1 MKLTDEQR
9 TSLGHWLRSMSVTKG
24 VTQDELAERTGIDR
38 STISKV
44 WRGVPKRAHHYEVLA
59 REFCEGL
66 LEAIERAGALDS
78 ALKSP
83 QQLADEAAAAN
94 APDALRCA
102 PGPSRKLSQDPI
114 VIAVASQKGGT
125 GKTTC
130 AVNLAYE
137 FAQRGHATLLVD
149 FDPQGDATI
158 HSGLEP
164 DAHHW
169 IDAVSSLREARRGE
183 TPEVGVRITPTDF
196 GYDLVTAGHELE
208 EAAARAASFPVSNT
222 VLRKLLGPLRER
234 WDIILI
240 DCQPTGNVLQRN
252 AIVAATH
259 LLFPVQMQ
267 FQAINGLDRMWAVVD
282 QLAEL
287 NPSLSVLG
295 SVPCIDEPNTNLSRE
310 AKSQLHDR
318 YYAAPTAI
326 SIPKAVSVGE
336 AYAAMEPLGAY
347 DRASKAALAFRRLTK
362 ELENRLIEEGR

>member
-1 MKLTDEQR
+1 MKLTEEQR
-9 TSLGHWLRSMSVTKG
+9 TSLGQWLRSMSITQG

-44 WRGVPKRAHHYEVLA
+44 WRGVPKRTHHYEVLA
-59 REFCEGL
+59 QEFGEGL
-66 LEAIERAGALDS
+66 IEAIERARALDV

-83 QQLADEAAAAN
+83 TSIEGVDVAQAQAAN
-94 APDALRCA
+94 RAAPPRSKGLGAD
-102 PGPSRKLSQDPI
+102 SVI
-114 VIAVASQKGGT
+114 IAVASQKGGT

-137 FAQRGHATLLVD
+137 FARRGHAALLVD

-158 HSGLEP
+158 HSGVAP
-164 DAHHW
+164 NARHW
-169 IDAVSSLREARRGE
+169 VEAVSSLRDARRGE
-183 TPEVGVRITPTDF
+183 LPEIGVEVTPTEF
-196 GYDLVTAGHELE
+196 GYDLIAAGHELE
-208 EAAARAASFPVSNT
+208 EAAARAAAFPVSNT
-222 VLRKLLGPLRER
+222 VLRKLLAPLKQR
-234 WDIILI
+234 WDVILI

-287 NPSLSVLG
+287 NPSLGVLG

-310 AKSQLHDR
+310 AKSQLTER
-318 YYAAPTAI
+318 YYAAPTKVA
-326 SIPKAVSVGE
+326 IPKAVAVGE

-347 DRASKAALAFRRLTK
+347 DASSKAARAFKRLAA
-362 ELENRLIEEGR
+362 ELEARLLEEGR

>member
-1 MKLTDEQR
+1 MKLTEEQR

-44 WRGVPKRAHHYEVLA
+44 WRGVPKRTHHYEVLA
-59 REFCEGL
+59 REFGEGL
-66 LEAIERAGALDS
+66 LDAIERAS
-78 ALKSP
+78 ALGAALKAP
-83 QQLADEAAAAN
+83 QAGAPDEAATAEEEDERAAPPR
-94 APDALRCA
+94 A
-102 PGPSRKLSQDPI
+102 RKLSQDPI

-137 FAQRGHATLLVD
+137 FAQRGHAALLVD

-164 DAHHW
+164 AAGHW
-169 IDAVSSLREARRGE
+169 IDAVASLREARRGE
-183 TPEVGVRITPTDF
+183 VPAVGLEVTPTAF
-196 GYDLVTAGHELE
+196 GYDLITAGHELE

-222 VLRKLLGPLRER
+222 VLRKLLAPLRER
-234 WDIILI
+234 WDVILI

-318 YYAAPTAI
+318 YYAAPTKI

-347 DRASKAALAFRRLTK
+347 DRSSKAALAFRRLAK
-362 ELENRLIEEGR
+362 ELEGRIVDEGR